1 MIHGDANVHAGGGMV
16 DLAPASPRRPSLPL
30 PLSPTTQYGCV
41 SPQYLPHSLSPC
53 LRVWRTP
60 ITSPHA
66 RTHAHAGAAEC
77 DARTRRPDAFSR
89 GRGAR
94 AWGRLGLAL
103 QRRVRPRPP
112 LRSPGR
118 LPLATAVR
126 PAGPGSDP
134 HPGTGTGRFRLPA
147 AGGHVRRPARGA
159 PLLGLLPL
167 VAALEPALEQAP
179 VGQRTRTHVGP
190 VQTAQGR
197 CRTER
202 KRG

>member
-1 MIHGDANVHAGGGMV
+1 MV

-53 LRVWRTP
+53 LRVWRP
-60 ITSPHA
+60 SDNLP
-66 RTHAHAGAAEC
+66 AGAAEC

-89 GRGAR
+89 GRCAR

-126 PAGPGSDP
+126 PEGPESDP
-134 HPGTGTGRFRLPA
+134 HPGTGRFRLPA

-159 PLLGLLPL
+159 PLFGLLPL

-179 VGQRTRTHVGP
+179 VGQERTRTHAVGS

>member
-41 SPQYLPHSLSPC
+41 SPQYLPHSLAC
-53 LRVWRTP
+53 ACGDRP
-60 ITSPHA
+60 ITSP
-66 RTHAHAGAAEC
+66 RTGAAEC

-126 PAGPGSDP
+126 PAGPQSDP
-134 HPGTGTGRFRLPA
+134 HPGTGRFRLPA

-179 VGQRTRTHVGP
+179 VGQRTRTHAVGS